1 MKFPMRRTDLKTRT
15 ARAVLAA
22 ALAVLALALAPRAGA
37 QEATAGLGSPTTSV
51 GQPVEIVVTVRDARS
66 ADVPERVD
74 LPGLPIQ
81 LFGRQTRFEMNNF
94 KITSSLTFTYA
105 ATPER
110 AGEFD
115 IPPFEVRVEGRTLK
129 TNPLRLMV
137 SEGAFQPPPP
147 PPPQSLPGMPQ
158 PQQPQP
164 PPGQPPGGGIPYF
177 GELVLSKNKAYTGE
191 AVPAELRYYFNS
203 TIGGE
208 VGDRPAFSGEGFTVQ
223 KFANIPKR
231 EQIVNGENYVV
242 FSFQT
247 AITPAKSGT
256 LEIPAARLEAR
267 LQLPGSA
274 PAGFEDFFRNFGGMP
289 PGMFTN
295 SREVAIE
302 TRPATLEVVPLPK
315 EGKPD
320 DFTGAIGKFQMEA
333 SVSPKKAGPGD
344 PVTLRV
350 TISGQGN
357 FEAMGAPA
365 LTEDDGWRS
374 YPPTEKFEPSD
385 PVNFGGS
392 KTYEF
397 TLVARE
403 DRNKTPGVRF
413 SFLDPATGKYELLS
427 QPPFDVV
434 ARAGQAPQE
443 APQGTDATAK
453 AASPTPAPAAPAKA
467 EPSAK
472 AAGAES
478 WVPLLLSPSFLLA
491 NAIVAVLWVCGFA
504 AVLLRR
510 SAHSPAGLRRARQ
523 KLLRQKLA
531 ALASAADAD
540 FYAQAAGCLH
550 TALDTESSPLEA
562 SAAIDESAA
571 DPGAKEALRELLG
584 LEAESKYSAS
594 GRRLPD
600 AAARQRITAA
610 LKKLP

>member
-1 MKFPMRRTDLKTRT
+1 MKFRMPRTDLKTR
-15 ARAVLAA
+15 AA
-22 ALAVLALALAPRAGA
+22 LALALAAIAIALVPRVGA
-37 QEATAGLGSPTTSV
+37 QEATAGLSSPTTFV
-51 GQPVEIVVTVRDARS
+51 GQPVEIVVTVRDSRS
-66 ADVPERVD
+66 AEPPERVD

-94 KITSSLTFTYA
+94 KITSSLTFTYL

-115 IPPFEVRVEGRTLK
+115 IPPFEVRVDNRTLR
-129 TNPLRLMV
+129 TNPLRLTV

-147 PPPQSLPGMPQ
+147 QPAPGMPQ
-158 PQQPQP
+158 LPAPPQPQ
-164 PPGQPPGGGIPYF
+164 GQPQAGGGVPYF
-177 GELVLSKNKAYTGE
+177 GELVLSKRKAYTGE
-191 AVPAELRYYFNS
+191 VVPAELRYYFNS

-208 VGDRPAFSGEGFTVQ
+208 VGDRPSFSGEGFTVQ

-357 FEAMGAPA
+357 FEAMGAPV
-365 LTEDDGWRS
+365 LTEDGGWKS
-374 YPPTEKFEPSD
+374 YPPTEKFDPSD

-392 KTYEF
+392 KAYEF

-403 DRNKTPGVRF
+403 DRDKTPGVRF
-413 SFLDPATGKYELLS
+413 SFLDPDTGKYELLS
-427 QPPFDVV
+427 QAPFDVV

-443 APQGTDATAK
+443 PVQGGDAQAK
-453 AASPTPAPAAPAKA
+453 TASPTPTPAATAKTEPAA
-467 EPSAK
+467 Q
-472 AAGAES
+472 AGGARS

-491 NAIVAVLWVCGFA
+491 NAIVAVVWVCGLV

-510 SAHSPAGLRRARQ
+510 ASHSPAGLRRARRKSLQQ
-523 KLLRQKLA
+523 KLS
-531 ALASAADAD
+531 ALASAADSD
-540 FYAQAAGCLH
+540 FYSQAAGCLH
-550 TALDTESSPLEA
+550 TALDTESNPLEA
-562 SAAIDESAA
+562 TAAIDESAT
-571 DPGAKEALRELLG
+571 DPETKEALRELLQ

-594 GRRLPD
+594 GRRPPD
-600 AAARQRITAA
+600 AASRQRILAA
-610 LKKLP
+610 LKKIP